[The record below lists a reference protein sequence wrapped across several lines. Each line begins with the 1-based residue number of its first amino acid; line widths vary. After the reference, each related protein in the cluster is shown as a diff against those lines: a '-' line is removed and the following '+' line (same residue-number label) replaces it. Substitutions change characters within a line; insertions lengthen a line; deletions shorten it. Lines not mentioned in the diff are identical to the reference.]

1 MYNTEPWFILLPIE
15 KHEYVEQEI
24 KKFLSAFFEIT
35 FVNGTAEQKYT
46 MINEWFTTAF
56 NNMSENKIP
65 IVFIKS
71 IYAEMIR
78 VAMEERGTPVIYD
91 DMSKALQ
98 EIVWLEYTTLDLS
111 VIKNLVDISKMMP
124 VPGNQTR
131 RMEALALL
139 NAFTQVTL
147 SYHSKIEAHAAWT
160 VSFGI
165 VFFSIFMDKLIK
177 TMKTRDMRAESP
189 SNSIKYVK
197 KIPLPRGNFPV
208 SNIQHPVK
216 RLLAIH
222 VRRKLEQIFA
232 DMGGRISGLQMMY
245 LQDRF
250 KQYMTPRQIKTYFK
264 NLRAKA
270 RKCTIAKQEAEE
282 LPATSSLEI
291 LDFRRRSA

>member
-46 MINEWFTTAF
+46 TINEWFTTAF

-98 EIVWLEYTTLDLS
+98 EIVWLEYTTLDLT
-111 VIKNLVDISKMMP
+111 VIKNLVDISRLMP
-124 VPGNQTR
+124 VPENQTS
-131 RMEALALL
+131 RMGALALL

-160 VSFGI
+160 VSFGV

-177 TMKTRDMRAESP
+177 TMKARDMRAESP
-189 SNSIKYVK
+189 SNSIKYLK
-197 KIPLPRGNFPV
+197 KIPLPRGNFP
-208 SNIQHPVK
+208 
-216 RLLAIH
+216 IH

-270 RKCTIAKQEAEE
+270 KKCSIAKQEAEE